1 MTANSAVVVGP
12 KMIESR
18 KFQAKECFAVT
29 CLQPWNTCTSEQKGL
44 PFVGQVSKKQTNLTK
59 TA

>member
-29 CLQPWNTCTSEQKGL
+29 CLQPSDSFVTEQKSRTHFSL
-44 PFVGQVSKKQTNLTK
+44 L
-59 TA
+59 